1 MTSTIK
7 QIFNK
12 KNRDLQKR
20 ILFTLVALIVFKIGT
35 AITVPG
41 VKLNTSS
48 SSILEIIN
56 AMSGGAF
63 QNASIFALSVT
74 PYITAQI
81 VIQLL
86 AMDIVPYLSE
96 LNKQGGVGRKKMNQI
111 VRITGIILAF
121 IQGYMYSFAYIKSGT
136 AVDYILYSL
145 ILTAGTALLMWIG
158 DQITSKGVGNGMS
171 LIIMA
176 GIINV
181 LPSMF
186 YNLWDRLIGENF
198 IGIITFV
205 AFILIFIGIIVGVIF
220 IESAERRLPIQYA
233 NKSTSTN
240 ASQNYI
246 PFKLNSAG
254 VIPVIFASA
263 ILAIPQILSSFIK
276 NGSFS
281 LFVSKYL
288 VYSSNTGLILYILLI
303 LLFTYFYTFMQLK
316 PKELADNLNKNGGY
330 IPGVRPGKETLT
342 YISSVLKKITVV
354 GGFFLAILA
363 AMPIIF
369 GKFSS
374 LSSIIS
380 ISGTGLLIV
389 VGVALETYK
398 QIESQLAS
406 RTYSNGRRSSRSR
419 RRAWKI

>member
-7 QIFNK
+7 QIFNL

-20 ILFTLVALIVFKIGT
+20 ILFTLFALIVFKIGT

-41 VKLNTSS
+41 APKPTSTS
-48 SSILEIIN
+48 NLLEIIN

-81 VIQLL
+81 IIQLL
-86 AMDIVPYLSE
+86 SMDIVPYLSE
-96 LNKQGGVGRKKMNQI
+96 LNKQGGVGRRKMNQI
-111 VRITGIILAF
+111 VRVTGIFLAF
-121 IQGYMYSFAYIKSGT
+121 IQGYMYSFAYIKSGSP
-136 AVDYILYSL
+136 VDYILYSL

-158 DQITSKGVGNGMS
+158 DQITNKGVGNGMS

-205 AFILIFIGIIVGVIF
+205 AFILIFVAIIIGVIF

-240 ASQNYI
+240 SNQNYI

-263 ILAIPQILSSFIK
+263 ILAIPQILSSFIN

-288 VYSSNTGLILYILLI
+288 VYSSTTGIILYILLI

-316 PKELADNLNKNGGY
+316 PKELAENLNKNGGY
-330 IPGVRPGKETLT
+330 IPGIRPGKETLT
-342 YISSVLKKITVV
+342 YITSVLKKITVV
-354 GGFFLAILA
+354 GGLFLALLA
-363 AMPIIF
+363 AMPILF

-374 LSSIIS
+374 LSQIIS

-406 RTYSNGRRSSRSR
+406 RTYSKGRRNSRSR
-419 RRAWKI
+419 RRA

>member
-1 MTSTIK
+1 MASTIK

-12 KNRDLQKR
+12 KNKDLQKR
-20 ILFTLVALIVFKIGT
+20 ILFTLFALIVFKIGT

-41 VKLNTSS
+41 VKINTGS

-81 VIQLL
+81 IIQLL
-86 AMDIVPYLSE
+86 SMDIVPYLSE

-121 IQGYMYSFAYIKSGT
+121 VQGYMYSFAYIKSGSP
-136 AVDYILYSL
+136 VDYILYSL

-186 YNLWDRLIGENF
+186 YNLWDRLIEDNF
-198 IGIITFV
+198 IGIVTFV
-205 AFILIFIGIIVGVIF
+205 AFILVFIAIIVGVIF

-233 NKSTSTN
+233 NKSTTTSEN
-240 ASQNYI
+240 QNYI

-288 VYSSNTGLILYILLI
+288 TYSSTTGLIIYVLLI

-316 PKELADNLNKNGGY
+316 PKELAENLNKNGGY

-342 YISSVLKKITVV
+342 YITSVLKKITIV
-354 GGFFLAILA
+354 GGLFLALLA

-406 RTYSNGRRSSRSR
+406 RTYSKGRRVSR
-419 RRAWKI
+419 RGRRA

>member
-1 MTSTIK
+1 MASTIK

-12 KNRDLQKR
+12 KNKDLQKK
-20 ILFTLVALIVFKIGT
+20 ILFTLFALIVFKIGT

-41 VKLNTSS
+41 VKINTGS

-86 AMDIVPYLSE
+86 SMDIVPYLSE

-121 IQGYMYSFAYIKSGT
+121 VQGYMYSFAYIKSGSP
-136 AVDYILYSL
+136 VDYILYSL

-186 YNLWDRLIGENF
+186 YNLWDRLIGDNF
-198 IGIITFV
+198 IGIVTFV
-205 AFILIFIGIIVGVIF
+205 AFILVFIAIIVGVIF

-233 NKSTSTN
+233 NKSTTTSEN
-240 ASQNYI
+240 QNYI

-288 VYSSNTGLILYILLI
+288 TYSSTTGLIIYVLLI

-316 PKELADNLNKNGGY
+316 PKELAENLNKNGGY

-342 YISSVLKKITVV
+342 YITSVLKKITIV
-354 GGFFLAILA
+354 GGLFLALLA

-406 RTYSNGRRSSRSR
+406 RTYSQGRRNSRSR
-419 RRAWKI
+419 RRA